1 MFFEM
6 EEDDEQK
13 EIVETER
20 LMTQFPTFM
29 SYLETQY
36 MYDELKDTINR
47 ASERQVK
54 ERNVETKFTANLSI
68 RKKKAFEVPDY
79 PEHWKAEFEN
89 ADSLIRHALTFVNE
103 QISSGCRVFP
113 QNKDLFRA
121 FELVKPKEVRLI
133 VIAQDPYH
141 SVDAD
146 TGLPVATGMSFEC
159 RGKKLQP
166 SLANV
171 FKELKRTHGVCPST
185 GDLSHWAKQGV
196 LLINTC
202 LTVNEGKAKSH
213 GTIWNPAM
221 IKILQSFFDK
231 KRKVIVA
238 LWGAEA
244 RKFFEKAAFGY
255 KKANTLIVQK
265 GHPSSLNTTNP
276 FVGCGFF
283 EEVDEIYEESGLEK
297 IDWIGK

>member
-1 MFFEM
+1 M
-6 EEDDEQK
+6 EEQEEPK
-13 EIVETER
+13 KIIETER
-20 LMTQFPTFM
+20 LMDQFPTFM

-47 ASERQVK
+47 ASERQIK
-54 ERNVETKFTANLSI
+54 ERNVEAKFTANLSI
-68 RKKKAFEVPDY
+68 RKKKAFEIPEY

-103 QISSGCRVFP
+103 QIASGCRVFP

-121 FELVKPKEVRLI
+121 FELVKPREVR
-133 VIAQDPYH
+133 VIFLGQDPYPQL
-141 SVDAD
+141 DTD
-146 TGLPVATGMSFEC
+146 TGLPVATGLSFSC
-159 RGKKLQP
+159 NGKKIQS

-171 FKELKRTHGVCPST
+171 FKELKRTHGDNPTT
-185 GDLSHWAKQGV
+185 GNLDFWAKQGI

-213 GTIWNPAM
+213 GTVWNPAI

-231 KRKVIVA
+231 KRKVIIVTI
-238 LWGAEA
+238 GAEA

-255 KKANTLIVQK
+255 KKANTMVIAVP
-265 GHPSSLNTTNP
+265 HPSGINTTNP
-276 FVGCGFF
+276 FVGCGLF
-283 EEVDEIYEESGLEK
+283 EKIDAIYEESEITP